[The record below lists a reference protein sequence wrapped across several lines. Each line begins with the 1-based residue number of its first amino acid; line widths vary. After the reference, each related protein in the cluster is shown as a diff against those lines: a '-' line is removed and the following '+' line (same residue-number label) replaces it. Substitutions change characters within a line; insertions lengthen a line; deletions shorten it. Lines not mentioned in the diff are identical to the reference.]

1 MKCGSEEGMSCF
13 SLSLFRAA
21 VGLALVLGLVFEP
34 GDGFA
39 AEEKPNV
46 VVFFVDDM
54 GWTDLGCFGSDFYET
69 PNIDRLAEEGVKFTN
84 AYAAC
89 TVCSPSRAALLTG
102 KYPARLHV
110 TDFIPGHPIV
120 NTPLTI
126 PEWTQELELD
136 EVTIAELLKEKGYR
150 TAHFGK
156 WHLTPRVWTGDP
168 NSDGNYPEYYPDR
181 QGFDLNI
188 GGCERGA
195 PASYFWPYGRGNS
208 LEKKKDNNTFR
219 TLPAAS
225 GGEGVYLTD
234 QLAAEAV
241 KAVEEFGD
249 DPFFFYFPFYNVHTP
264 LQGRPDLVAK
274 YEKKLAAN
282 PDVKHANVQYAAMVE
297 NVDEAIGRVIEA
309 MEKSGALENSLII
322 FTSDNG
328 GLSPQ
333 ATTNAPLRQG
343 KGTIYEGGVRVPA
356 IVRWP
361 GKAKAGAV
369 SDEPIITVDIFPTI
383 AEAVGLEIDEEVDG
397 LSLRPVLENP
407 ETNDLGRVAIF
418 WHYPHYHMMGG
429 IPHSAV
435 RMGDWK
441 LIERHGDPATLE
453 LYHLAEDI
461 HEDHNL
467 ADSDPERAKAMQQRL
482 AEWRKSVDAQ
492 MPTVNADYDPS
503 KPTGW
508 QRAGTSKF
516 RGMDAPRQ

>member
-1 MKCGSEEGMSCF
+1 M
-13 SLSLFRAA
+13 
-21 VGLALVLGLVFEP
+21 
-34 GDGFA
+34 
-39 AEEKPNV
+39 

-69 PNIDRLAEEGVKFTN
+69 PNIDRLAAEGMKFTQ

-120 NTPLTI
+120 NTPLTM
-126 PEWTQELELD
+126 PDWTQELELG
-136 EVTIAELLKEKGYR
+136 EETIAELLKEQKGYR

-168 NSDGNYPEYYPDR
+168 NSDGDFPAFYPDK
-181 QGFDLNI
+181 QGFDLNF

-195 PASYFWPYGRGNS
+195 PASYFWPYGRGDTM
-208 LEKKKDNNTFR
+208 EKKKDNNTFR
-219 TLPAAS
+219 TLPAES

-234 QLAAEAV
+234 QLATEAV
-241 KAVEEFGD
+241 GVVEKFAS
-249 DPFFFYFPFYNVHTP
+249 DPFFLYFPFYNVHTP
-264 LQGRPDLVAK
+264 LQGRPDLVEK

-282 PDVKHANVQYAAMVE
+282 PDVRHGNEKYAAMVE
-297 NVDEAIGRVIEA
+297 SVDEAIGRVVA
-309 MEKSGALENSLII
+309 ALEKAGILDQTLII
-322 FTSDNG
+322 FSSDNG
-328 GLSPQ
+328 GLEPQ
-333 ATTNAPLRQG
+333 ATTNLPLRQG
-343 KGTIYEGGVRVPA
+343 KGTIYEGGVRVPT
-356 IVRWP
+356 IIRWP
-361 GKAKAGAV
+361 EKAKAG
-369 SDEPIITVDIFPTI
+369 SISEEPIITVDFLPTI
-383 AEAVGLEIDEEVDG
+383 AEATGIEMPENIDG
-397 LSLRPVLENP
+397 RSLLPLLENP
-407 ETNDLGRVAIF
+407 ESATLHRDAIF

-441 LIERHGDPATLE
+441 LIERHGEEPGLE

-467 ADSDPERAKAMQQRL
+467 AASDPERAKSMQRRL
-482 AEWRKSVDAQ
+482 HEWRESVDAQ
-492 MPTVNADYDPS
+492 MPVVNPDYDPS

-508 QRAGTSKF
+508 QRPGNSNF
-516 RGMDAPRQ
+516 REMDAPRR